1 MGDEVTRRLSMIVAA
16 DVAGYSRL
24 MGADEE
30 GTVAALKL
38 CRETLVDPA
47 IAEGGGRIVSVA
59 GDGLLIE
66 FANVAAALRCCIAIQ
81 HEMAARYLDVPL
93 ERRLRFRM
101 GINIVDV
108 IVDGMD
114 VFGDGVN
121 SAARLEGVA
130 DPGGICVSRAVVD
143 QAEAMADVYSATLGE
158 RSLKNID
165 RPIETY
171 RIANVGDPEASGEVS
186 ATDGLPVVELPNGR
200 LWRSSRFATWV
211 ATRSRPISP
220 LELRWAS
227 RSAWCSCRAFSSSMP
242 VMTTIIGTGRSTRR
256 RH

>member
-1 MGDEVTRRLSMIVAA
+1 MGDDVTRRLSTIVAA

-47 IAEGGGRIVSVA
+47 IADGGGQIVSAA

-66 FANVAAALRCCIAIQ
+66 FASVVAALRCCIAIQ
-81 HEMAARYLDVPL
+81 HEMAARYRDVPL

-101 GINIVDV
+101 AINIVDV

-121 SAARLEGVA
+121 MAARLEGVA

-143 QAEAMADVYSATLGE
+143 QAMADVYFATLGE

-186 ATDGLPVVELPNGR
+186 ATDDLPVFELPERPSMAILPFRDLGR
-200 LWRSSRFATWV
+200 DPEQAYIAAGIALG
-211 ATRSRPISP
+211 I
-220 LELRWAS
+220 
-227 RSAWCSCRAFSSSMP
+227 
-242 VMTTIIGTGRSTRR
+242 
-256 RH
+256 

>member
-1 MGDEVTRRLSMIVAA
+1 MGDDVTRRLSTI
-16 DVAGYSRL
+16 VAGYSRL

-47 IAEGGGRIVSVA
+47 IADGGGRIVSAA

-66 FANVAAALRCCIAIQ
+66 FASVVAALRCCIAIQ
-81 HEMAARYLDVPL
+81 HEMAARYRDVPL

-101 GINIVDV
+101 AINIVDV

-121 SAARLEGVA
+121 MAARLEGVA

-143 QAEAMADVYSATLGE
+143 QAMADVYFATLGE
-158 RSLKNID
+158 RSLKNI
-165 RPIETY
+165 Y
-171 RIANVGDPEASGEVS
+171 
-186 ATDGLPVVELPNGR
+186 
-200 LWRSSRFATWV
+200 
-211 ATRSRPISP
+211 PIS
-220 LELRWAS
+220 LEIRESPCNRFLDRFFFGCDSRWISERQGTHGLAGGDAAS
-227 RSAWCSCRAFSSSMP
+227 E
-242 VMTTIIGTGRSTRR
+242 
-256 RH
+256 